1 MKPFVASFL
10 ALLLLAG
17 HAWAQGAAAELIKE
31 KAIRQRD
38 LNNQQQGAI
47 SAAASAPS
55 APGSASAPQGGVSSD
70 QQQLINRLQADLSA
84 IKPGAPVGEAQKQ
97 QLQNDIAA
105 LTRSTSKPS
114 KAHVTKLSD
123 DLSAALAG
131 NNISVHDPAQLA
143 KDINIV
149 MNSGSSSV
157 STTQAQS
164 FVTATESILKSG
176 GVGPTE
182 TGSVTTDLKTI
193 VAELKQTKAKL
204 YQ

>member
-1 MKPFVASFL
+1 MKPFVASVL

-17 HAWAQGAAAELIKE
+17 HVWAQGAAAELIKE

-47 SAAASAPS
+47 SAAAAAPS
-55 APGSASAPQGGVSSD
+55 APGSPSAPQGGVSSD
-70 QQQLINRLQADLSA
+70 QQQLINRLQADLVA
-84 IKPGAPVGEAQKQ
+84 IRPGSPVAEAQKQ
-97 QLQNDIAA
+97 QLQNDITA
-105 LTRSTSKPS
+105 LTRSTTKPS

-157 STTQAQS
+157 STSQAQS
-164 FVTATESILKSG
+164 FVTATETLLKSG

-182 TGSVTTDLKTI
+182 TGSVATDLKTI
-193 VAELKQTKAKL
+193 VAELKQTKARL